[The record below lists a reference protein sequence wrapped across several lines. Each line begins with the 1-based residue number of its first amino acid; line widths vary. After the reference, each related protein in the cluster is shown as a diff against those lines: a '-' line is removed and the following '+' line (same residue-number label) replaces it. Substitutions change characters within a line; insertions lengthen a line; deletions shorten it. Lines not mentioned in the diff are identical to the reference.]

1 MDEGDRRRRL
11 AVTPARVL
19 WAVLALV
26 AVVLIAQNSTDT
38 EVNVFGWTLQAPLFV
53 VIFASML
60 IGWGLG
66 MLGMQAWSWRRRRS
80 VGERGSGADI

>member
-1 MDEGDRRRRL
+1 MDDERRR
-11 AVTPARVL
+11 VTPAKVL
-19 WAVLALV
+19 WVVLALV

-38 EVNVFGWTLQAPLFV
+38 QINVFGWTIQAPLFV

-66 MLGMQAWSWRRRRS
+66 MLGLQAWSWRRGRAA
-80 VGERGSGADI
+80 GERGSDENG